1 VRKAFLWVLPS
12 VLLLGCGTTI
22 QPGQMGLKFVRLDE
36 PALQTEPLPEG
47 FYWQWPWNDIVR
59 YDVTWVAR
67 EEQVDV
73 LTAEALH
80 VQVTAAVVFLPKSKE
95 LHRLVTEVGPTYY
108 EDVIQPNFVTFV
120 RSEFAKHNHNAL
132 AADSPAIE
140 QTILTQLQERTA
152 DMPWELGRVA
162 IRHIEFD
169 ARVTTAI
176 AQKLSTQQQAAQKE
190 FEVQIATRDA
200 EIART
205 AAQGRADSI
214 RIQAEG
220 EAQAIVLRGNAQ
232 AQAQEAIA
240 KTLTPEYVQFK
251 AFDNPATRYYFVP
264 LGRDGLPL
272 ILGTD
277 AGAPPAS
284 APRTEPTP
292 RSE

>member
-1 VRKAFLWVLPS
+1 
-12 VLLLGCGTTI
+12 
-22 QPGQMGLKFVRLDE
+22 M
-36 PALQTEPLPEG
+36 
-47 FYWQWPWNDIVR
+47 R
-59 YDVTWVAR
+59 YDVTWMAR

-80 VQVTAAVVFLPKSKE
+80 VQVTAAIIFQPKAEE
-95 LHRLVTEVGPTYY
+95 LHRLVTVIGPTYY
-108 EDVIQPNFVTFV
+108 EDVIQPNFVTLV

-140 QTILTQLQERTA
+140 ETILTQLRERTEG
-152 DMPWELGRVA
+152 MPWELGHVA

-190 FEVQIATRDA
+190 FELEIAARDA

-205 AAQGRADSI
+205 TAQGRSDAT

-220 EAQAIVLRGNAQ
+220 EAQAMVLRGNAQ
-232 AQAQEAIA
+232 AQAQEAIG
-240 KTLTPEYVQFK
+240 KTLTREYLQFR

-272 ILGTD
+272 ILGVDSD
-277 AGAPPAS
+277 APAPPAS
-284 APRTEPTP
+284 APR
-292 RSE
+292 